1 MAHMKLFN
9 LPLDLN
15 RAYRYGAAASAMRGK
30 DPMLSERIDPALH
43 ELKVQQAPRLN
54 VN

>member
-15 RAYRYGAAASAMRGK
+15 RAYQYGAAASAVRGK
-30 DPMLSERIDPALH
+30 DPMLSEVIDPLH
-43 ELKVQQAPRLN
+43 EFKVQQAPRLN

>member
-15 RAYRYGAAASAMRGK
+15 RAYQYGAAASAVREK
-30 DPMLSERIDPALH
+30 DSMLSEEIDPTLH
-43 ELKVQQAPRLN
+43 EFQVQQAPRLN